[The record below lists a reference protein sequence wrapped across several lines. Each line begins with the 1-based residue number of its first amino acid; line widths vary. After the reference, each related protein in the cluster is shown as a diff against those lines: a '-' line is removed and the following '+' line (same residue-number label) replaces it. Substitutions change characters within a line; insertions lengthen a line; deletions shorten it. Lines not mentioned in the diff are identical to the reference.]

1 VVRVVG
7 FDHVV
12 LKVADVERSLTWYQD
27 VLGLPG
33 ERVDEWRR
41 GEVLFPSLRIDA
53 RTLIDLLEGV
63 PTGTNVDHLCL
74 VIDDGADLDR
84 IVASGEWDIVGDGPA
99 DGLFGAQGFARSLYV
114 RDPDGNVVELRAYAS
129 TNSRRFATEAEVAS
143 VGSRSAEGLPHAPSA
158 PPKGAVHVATGT
170 VKWFNN
176 EKGYGFI
183 AREGEPDVF
192 VHFSAIEGSGYRSL
206 EEGQRVEFDVGP
218 GKKGPEAKAVRV
230 VG

>member
-1 VVRVVG
+1 MVRVVG

-12 LKVADVERSLTWYQD
+12 LKVADVERSLAWYQD
-27 VLGLPG
+27 VLGLRG

-41 GEVLFPSLRIDA
+41 GEVLFPSVRIDD
-53 RTLIDLLEGV
+53 RTLIDLLAGER
-63 PTGTNVDHLCL
+63 TGTNVDHVCL
-74 VIDDGADLDR
+74 VIDDGDEIDR
-84 IVASGEWDIVGDGPA
+84 IVASGEWDIVGTGPA

-114 RDPDGNVVELRAYAS
+114 RDPDGNVVELRAYDH
-129 TNSRRFATEAEVAS
+129 FATQAGAAS
-143 VGSRSAEGLPHAPSA
+143 VALQSAEGPPQAPSA
-158 PPKGAVHVATGT
+158 PPKGAPHVATGT

-192 VHFSAIEGSGYRSL
+192 VHFSAIEGTGYRSL

-218 GKKGPEAKAVRV
+218 GKKGPEAKTVRV